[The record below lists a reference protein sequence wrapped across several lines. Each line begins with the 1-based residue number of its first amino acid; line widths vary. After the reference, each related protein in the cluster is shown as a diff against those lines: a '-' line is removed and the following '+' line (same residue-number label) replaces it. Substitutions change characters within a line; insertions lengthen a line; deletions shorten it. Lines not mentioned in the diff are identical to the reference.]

1 VWRGNFKK
9 LETRREQYCYNK
21 EYEISM
27 DLSISINGIKLN
39 IRVTVL
45 LETPKGF
52 VFEKDKS
59 GFYFPVGPFPA
70 KNHSTNA

>member
-1 VWRGNFKK
+1 
-9 LETRREQYCYNK
+9 
-21 EYEISM
+21 M